1 MSALLLIVLLY
12 LASPVASLEIVIDNQ
27 GSGCMVDRPFREA
40 IDKFHNG
47 LRQRIAK
54 GELEGYGPA
63 REMYGLVYDC
73 GLEEEARKEI
83 KLPGYADLHHRG
95 VTRFSGD
102 YEGSAISALKEIL
115 ETFSA
120 DKNSMRQVVYPK
132 ATRFGCSGRL
142 RRNKKTGMRRMDWVC
157 VYDKKPKD
165 GESFEGGKP
174 CNENKDCTY
183 YKGSTC
189 EWNLCYTFF

>member
-1 MSALLLIVLLY
+1 MWALLLVAVLY
-12 LASPVASLEIVIDNQ
+12 LASSVVSLEIVIDNQ
-27 GSGCMVDRPFREA
+27 GSGCMVDRQYREA

-54 GELEGYGPA
+54 GEAEGYGPA
-63 REMYGLVYDC
+63 RQMYGLVYDC
-73 GLEEEARKEI
+73 GLEKEADYETR
-83 KLPGYADLHHRG
+83 LPGYADLHHHE
-95 VTRFSGD
+95 VTRFSGE

-115 ETFSA
+115 KTFSA
-120 DKNSMRQVVYPK
+120 DKNAMRQVIYPK
-132 ATRFGCSGRL
+132 ATRFGCTARL

-165 GESFEGGKP
+165 GESLEGGKP
-174 CNENKDCTY
+174 CKENKDCTY

-189 EWNLCYTFF
+189 EWDLCYTFF